1 MRAPLSWLGEY
12 VELPSGVT
20 AEQVAADLVRVGLEE
35 EAIYGAD
42 ITGPLVVGEV
52 LEFVEEPQKNGK
64 TIRWC
69 QVGVGEHGLPLPD
82 GTFGPRGIVCGAR
95 NFIVGDKVVVCLPGA
110 VLPGGFAIAARK
122 TYGHVSDGMI
132 CSARELGLGDDHDGI
147 IRLVTWGMDDVPA
160 GTDAIALLGLAEE
173 TVEVNVTP
181 DRGYALSLRGIARE
195 YRHATGAKF
204 TDPIDAGLVKVPSPT
219 KDGFTV
225 QLKDDAPI
233 RDQVGCDRYVAR
245 IVRGVDVTASSPR
258 WLQRRLEQAGMRP
271 ISLAVD
277 VTNYVMLA
285 VGQPLHAFD
294 LDRLTGPIVVRR
306 ARPGEKLKT
315 LDDVSRALDPED
327 LLITD
332 GGGDG
337 VRVLALAGVMG
348 GASSEVHAGTTDLLI
363 ESAHFDPVTVAR
375 TARRHK
381 LSTEASKRYER
392 GVDTELADRAAELA
406 VQLLVE
412 FGGGQPGPITD
423 VGQPR
428 SGASIRMSWD
438 LPNQVT
444 GCEWTRAQVSESLT
458 EIGCL
463 VHAEGAEVLESEL
476 GGAVVE
482 VTESDVLVIQAPSW
496 RPDLRI
502 GVDLVEEVA
511 RLRGY
516 EHIPS
521 ILPIAPPGRGL
532 THGQQ
537 VRRSVARALA
547 EHGLVQVL
555 TYPFV
560 GTAIHDA
567 FGLPADDARRVA
579 LKLANPLSD
588 EQPFLRTSVLS
599 TLVEAVRRNVGRGF
613 TDLGLFEIGSVT
625 RPIPGA
631 RPVAG
636 QPAVTHRPSADEL
649 AALDAALPAQ
659 PRRAAIVLTGQRE
672 LPGWSGPGRP
682 ADWSDAVEAALLIA
696 RTVRVTPTVTKD
708 ADHAPWHP
716 GRCAKLE
723 IDGKLFGHAGELHP
737 KVVAALGLPARTVAA
752 EVDLDVLIAASGA
765 VVLAEPISTFPM
777 AKEDVALVVDE
788 AVPAA
793 DVQAAL
799 VAGAGELL
807 ESVRLFD
814 VYTKPPIEPGQ
825 RSLAFALRFRA
836 PDRTLTA
843 EETLA
848 ARDSAVAAATA
859 ATGAT
864 LRR

>member
-12 VELPSGVT
+12 VELPAGVT

-35 EAIYGAD
+35 EAVHGGGD
-42 ITGPLVVGEV
+42 ITGPLVVGQV
-52 LEFVEEPQKNGK
+52 LEFVDEPQKNGK

-69 QVGVGEHGLPLPD
+69 QVDVGEHGVPLD
-82 GTFGPRGIVCGAR
+82 NGAFGPRGIVCGAS

-132 CSARELGLGDDHDGI
+132 CSARELGLGDDHAGI
-147 IRLVTWGMDDVPA
+147 IRLVEWELDDVPV
-160 GTDAIALLGLAEE
+160 GTDAIELLGLDEQ

-195 YRHATGAKF
+195 YRHATGATF
-204 TDPIDAGLVKVPSPT
+204 TDPALVDVPAPAG
-219 KDGFTV
+219 DGFDV
-225 QLKDDAPI
+225 RLDDAAPI
-233 RDQVGCDRYVAR
+233 RGQLGCDRYVAR
-245 IVRGVDVTASSPR
+245 IVRGIDTTASSPR
-258 WLQRRLEQAGMRP
+258 WLKRRLEQAGMRP

-306 ARPGEKLKT
+306 ARPQERLTT
-315 LDDVSRALDPED
+315 LDDVDRALDPED

-332 GGGDG
+332 AGGD
-337 VRVLALAGVMG
+337 RVLALGGVMG
-348 GASSEVHAGTTDLLI
+348 GASSEVHAGTTNLLI
-363 ESAHFDPVTVAR
+363 EAAHFDAVTVAR
-375 TARRHK
+375 TARRQK

-392 GVDTELADRAAELA
+392 GVDTQLADRAAELA
-406 VQLLVE
+406 VRLLVE
-412 FGGGQPGPITD
+412 FGGGPQTTVGPVTD
-423 VGQPR
+423 VGEARP
-428 SGASIRMSWD
+428 GASIRMSWD

-444 GCEWTRAQVSESLT
+444 GCEWTRKQVIESLT
-458 EIGCL
+458 EIGCT
-463 VHAEGAEVLESEL
+463 VAAEGAEVLESEL
-476 GGAVVE
+476 SGAVVE
-482 VTESDVLVIQAPSW
+482 VTESDVLVVQAPSW

-521 ILPIAPPGRGL
+521 VLPVAPSGRGL

-560 GTAIHDA
+560 GAAIHDA

-588 EQPFLRTSVLS
+588 EAPFLRTSVLS
-599 TLVEAVRRNVGRGF
+599 TLVEAVRRNLGRGF

-625 RPIPGA
+625 RPTPGD
-631 RPVAG
+631 RLVAG
-636 QPAVTHRPSADEL
+636 RPAVDRRPSDDEL

-659 PRRAAIVLTGQRE
+659 PRRAAIVLTGSRE
-672 LPGWSGPGRP
+672 LPGWNDPGRP
-682 ADWSDAVEAALLIA
+682 ADWSDAVDAALLIA
-696 RTVRVTPTVTKD
+696 RTVGVTPTVTKD

-716 GRCAKLE
+716 GRCARLE
-723 IDGKLFGHAGELHP
+723 INGQLFGHAGELHP
-737 KVVAALGLPARTVAA
+737 KVVAALGLPARAVAA

-765 VVLAEPISTFPM
+765 VVTAEPISTFPM
-777 AKEDVALVVDE
+777 AKEDVALVVDA

-793 DVQAAL
+793 EVQAAL

-848 ARDSAVAAATA
+848 ARDAAVAAATT